1 MLAGAPPPKS
11 PGNRPI
17 DDDESRIHTWV
28 IEMKYYSKYLI
39 DLCVPW
45 SDESELLFERSAK
58 GFCELVNTWNRKSA
72 TFIERQRF
80 HFLSNFMSKGNR
92 SSHNEIAATAWRQR
106 NADWWSEMKKKKF

>member
-1 MLAGAPPPKS
+1 MLAGAPPSKS

-80 HFLSNFMSKGNR
+80 RFSPVAA
-92 SSHNEIAATAWRQR
+92 NEAA
-106 NADWWSEMKKKKF
+106 